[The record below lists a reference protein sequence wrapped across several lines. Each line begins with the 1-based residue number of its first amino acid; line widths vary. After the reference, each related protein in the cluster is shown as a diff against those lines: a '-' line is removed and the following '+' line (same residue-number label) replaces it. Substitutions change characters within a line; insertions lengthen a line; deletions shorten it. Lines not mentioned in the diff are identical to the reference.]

1 MTLTAIPGVE
11 VGHWTDPVARTGVTV
26 ITFPEPNVA
35 AVEVR
40 GGAPGSREIAILGP
54 GMRVETIQA
63 LVFSG
68 GSAFGLASADGVMR
82 RLEADGRGHPTLVGR
97 VPIVPAAVVFDLAVG
112 DATVRPG
119 PEEGASAYDAR
130 SSDPVVAGKIG
141 AGTGASVAAWRG
153 PDARRDGG
161 IGSAAVP
168 VAGPNGGD
176 GPGWEG
182 TVAALV
188 VVNAVGDAFTLEGEP
203 LTGGPHVPAQVP
215 VRPPAVMEQTTLVA
229 VAVDARLSRAELSR
243 VIIRSHDAL
252 GVCFRPAHTRFDGDA
267 VFAVATGG
275 EPADVEAVAEAA
287 FEATG
292 RAIEVA
298 VRAAAEGS

>member
-1 MTLTAIPGVE
+1 MTLTAVPGVE

-40 GGAPGSREIAILGP
+40 GGAPGSRELAILGH

-68 GSAFGLASADGVMR
+68 GSAFGLASVDGVVR
-82 RLEADGRGHPTLVGR
+82 RLEADGRGHPTLMGR
-97 VPIVPAAVVFDLAVG
+97 VPIVPAAVVYDLAVG
-112 DATVRPG
+112 DPAVRPG
-119 PEEGASAYDAR
+119 PGEGASAYDAR
-130 SSDPVVAGKIG
+130 SSDPVAVGRVG
-141 AGTGASVAAWRG
+141 AGTGASVAGWRG

-161 IGSAAVP
+161 VGSAAVVVAHP
-168 VAGPNGGD
+168 DGGAGPD
-176 GPGWEG
+176 REG
-182 TVAALV
+182 VVAALV

-215 VRPPAVMEQTTLVA
+215 VVTSAVMEQTTLVA
-229 VAVDARLSRAELSR
+229 VAVDAGLSRADLSR
-243 VIIRSHDAL
+243 VIVRSHDAL

-275 EPADVEAVAEAA
+275 VPGDVEAVAEAA

-292 RAIEVA
+292 RAVEVA
-298 VRAAAEGS
+298 VRAGAGR

>member
-40 GGAPGSREIAILGP
+40 GGAPGSRETAILGP

-68 GSAFGLASADGVMR
+68 GSAFGLAAVDGVMR
-82 RLEADGRGHPTLVGR
+82 RLEADGRGHPTLAGR

-112 DATVRPG
+112 DPAVRPG

-130 SSDPVVAGKIG
+130 TSDPVAAGKVG
-141 AGTGASVAAWRG
+141 AGAGASVAAWRG

-161 IGSAAVP
+161 IGSVAVP
-168 VAGPNGGD
+168 VAVPNGGD
-176 GPGWEG
+176 GRGEA

-243 VIIRSHDAL
+243 VIVRSHDAL

-267 VFAVATGG
+267 VFAVATGS

-298 VRAAAEGS
+298 VRAAEGW